1 MSWCWRNLAT
11 YRTTHNEYY
20 EYRSNLIH
28 FLSTC
33 AIESTWG
40 LSAIHVMLDRIQ
52 FQSPTNYELRTT
64 NYEIRSYV
72 HAGTRRTNR
81 IIGYEHSSP
90 FSLISQHDSV
100 FSCFRCSTQEH
111 VRKYQQTWPP
121 CVSTPGERSG
131 LKAVTSCRGWSVL
144 LNTLVRQPARNQ
156 WIHWSRTP
164 AQWLQ
169 IPNSL
174 SVCSC
179 FRRLPRQP
187 HDVSSAWTS
196 HSI

>member
-1 MSWCWRNLAT
+1 MWC
-11 YRTTHNEYY
+11 
-20 EYRSNLIH
+20 S
-28 FLSTC
+28 
-33 AIESTWG
+33 IESNFN
-40 LSAIHVMLDRIQ
+40 H
-52 FQSPTNYELRTT
+52 LRTT
-64 NYEIRSYV
+64 NYKIRSYV

-90 FSLISQHDSV
+90 FSLISQNDSV

-144 LNTLVRQPARNQ
+144 LNTLVRQPAR
-156 WIHWSRTP
+156 IHWSRTP
-164 AQWLQ
+164 TMAA
-169 IPNSL
+169 NSL
-174 SVCSC
+174 SVCSW
-179 FRRLPRQP
+179 FRSLPREP
-187 HDVSSAWTS
+187 HDVSSVWTS